1 MDEDKYVKPTLDYT
15 ELTTSLTSSVDFP
28 LAKVLKDWMDQIT
41 KDKKTDFLFELEMWI
56 NGFERFFK
64 IQNLPLSDYERQNIL
79 SKDFSGELKLAGDVT
94 ARMSQLCIELISRE
108 KQNLLNFERYI
119 ENEFKNATFPDYFLE
134 KILEEPSPED
144 SITILLDSLSDMRVV
159 INELCRKENISYQV
173 FTSIGH
179 IITREI
185 KRCKY
190 IDLLIT
196 YKYKPHYDK
205 IQNKKLS
212 VIVKGIKD
220 DGLKQSVAKA
230 FLELFRMLNYLK
242 YVEIALKLDRPLKNS
257 LMIFS
262 LIKSD
267 LLILIDYLESKIVK
281 NDKYSEHIRESFD
294 GTIYAMS
301 MELKK
306 VFNHELVGVI
316 YMKQPQTI
324 YAKVENSHGLI
335 RDSIQNS
342 IVQIA
347 QIFDKNF
354 DGIEIFQNLSNR
366 LKESLKL
373 REDLKSLISFIKDFQ
388 KDMDKKD
395 VTTLIERLAEF
406 RDISLKYLMYRDW
419 DDFERFMEEV
429 IITSGSSS
437 LMDVLH
443 RFEIYLEALL
453 GEVNKR
459 AVLQNYKEEKSPD
472 EGVDLLDTQG

>member
-1 MDEDKYVKPTLDYT
+1 MGKKEYVKPTLDYT
-15 ELTTSLTSSVDFP
+15 ELTTSLTSNVKFP
-28 LAKVLKDWMDQIT
+28 LAVVLREWIDKIT

-94 ARMSQLCIELISRE
+94 ARMSQLCIELISKD

-119 ENEFKNATFPDYFLE
+119 ENEFKKTSFPDYFLE

-144 SITILLDSLSDMRVV
+144 SITILLDSLSDMRVI
-159 INELCRKENISYQV
+159 INELCKRESISYQV
-173 FTSIGH
+173 FIGIGH

-190 IDLLIT
+190 IELLIT

-212 VIVKGIKD
+212 LIVKNIKD
-220 DGLKQSVAKA
+220 EELKQCIAKS

-267 LLILIDYLESKIVK
+267 LTFLIDFLESKIV
-281 NDKYSEHIRESFD
+281 NSDKYSEHIRESID
-294 GTIYAMS
+294 ATIYALS

-347 QIFDKNF
+347 QVFDKDF
-354 DGIEIFQNLSNR
+354 DGVEIFQNLSNR

-373 REDLKSLISFIKDFQ
+373 REDLKSLIDFVKNFQ
-388 KDMDKKD
+388 VDIEKKD
-395 VTTLIERLAEF
+395 VTSLIERLAKF

-429 IITSGSSS
+429 IISSGASS
-437 LMDVLH
+437 LKDVLH
-443 RFEIYLEALL
+443 RFQVYLEALL

-459 AVLQNYKEEKSPD
+459 AVLQSYDEKKVSEEGSD
-472 EGVDLLDTQG
+472 ILDTQS